1 MSSVDGT
8 QTPTWIGGEWRTL
21 PESIEVRS
29 SYSGELVGTVP
40 SAGRAEVD
48 EAVTAAQAFLAQ
60 DAFPQHERAEVLE
73 RAAGLLARDI
83 EDFARL
89 IALEATKPIK
99 TARVEAER
107 AVGTFTY
114 SAVEA
119 RRLAGE
125 VVPMAGTAAGAGK
138 LGITLR
144 LPVGVVAAI
153 SPFNFPLNLVVHKV
167 GPAIAAGA
175 PIVLKPAS
183 ATPLTALKLARLLE
197 EAGLP
202 GGFLNVVTGGGSAV
216 GDPLVDHAEVKYVS
230 FTGSAEVGWAIAGR
244 APKKRVRLELGSS
257 SPLIVHEDGDWE
269 RAAKKAAVAAFS
281 HAGQSCIST
290 QRIYLHQ
297 SIKKDFLS
305 TFLPLVD
312 QLVLGD
318 PLDEATDV
326 SQLITEAD
334 RDRVLEWVRE
344 ATSAGASVLAGGEVT
359 PDGLL
364 RPTVLGNVTPGMK
377 VSCQEVFGPVVTTVA
392 YDDITDAFALA
403 NGTPFGLQAGVYT
416 SDLGLALRAGRE
428 LEFGGVMVN
437 DVPTF
442 RADQQ
447 PYGGVKDSGNTR
459 EGPRYAVEEMTEIR
473 LLTLEA

>member
-48 EAVTAAQAFLAQ
+48 EAVTAAQASLAQ